1 MTVSNYLK
9 RNPNARG
16 STIAWIA
23 KRDEKVEQLR
33 RETRQAKEAK
43 GYKLPRLFSAVA
55 DAFRSWRA

>member
-33 RETRQAKEAK
+33 REIKISRR
-43 GYKLPRLFSAVA
+43 YKFPSIVGVFIS
-55 DAFRSWRA
+55 AFRYWRG

>member
-33 RETRQAKEAK
+33 RETRGMKRK
-43 GYKLPRLFSAVA
+43 GWFARLFSAVA